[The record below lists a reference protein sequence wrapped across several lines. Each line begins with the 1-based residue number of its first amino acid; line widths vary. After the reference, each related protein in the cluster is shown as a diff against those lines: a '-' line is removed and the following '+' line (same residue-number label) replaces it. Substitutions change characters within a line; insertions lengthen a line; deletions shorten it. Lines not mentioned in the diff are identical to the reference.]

1 MNHSHEPPEPTM
13 HDIHSNER
21 GNALIMALGALTI
34 LAVIAIVIV
43 AVVVS
48 EKRTA
53 FSEYSGSRS
62 FYSADAAS
70 EAGVNWLEHQYTPAA
85 VVDTSSHVFVADT
98 FTTIGQQNG
107 YRFNVQYMA
116 RRYRP
121 GWSTEYKDYEYRVDA
136 TGQSAQQAAASIR
149 VGATRLYREGY

>member
-1 MNHSHEPPEPTM
+1 MKHETEHRELTM
-13 HDIHSNER
+13 HVSHSNER
-21 GNALIMALGALTI
+21 GSAMVMALGALTI
-34 LAVIAIVIV
+34 LAVIAVVIV
-43 AVVVS
+43 AIVMS

-53 FSEYSGSRS
+53 FSDYTGARS

-85 VVDTSSHVFVADT
+85 VVDTSNNVFRADT
-98 FTTIGQQNG
+98 FTTIGEQDG
-107 YRFNVQYMA
+107 YRFNVQYI
-116 RRYRP
+116 RKRYRA

-136 TGQSAQQAAASIR
+136 TGQSAQQAAANVR

>member
-1 MNHSHEPPEPTM
+1 M
-13 HDIHSNER
+13 HVSHSNER
-21 GNALIMALGALTI
+21 GSAMVMALGALTI
-34 LAVIAIVIV
+34 LAVIAVVIV
-43 AVVVS
+43 AIVLS

-53 FSEYSGSRS
+53 FSEYAGTRS

-85 VVDTSSHVFVADT
+85 VVDTVNHVYVADT
-98 FTTIGQQNG
+98 VTTIGEQNG
-107 YRFNVQYMA
+107 YQFNVQYI
-116 RRYRP
+116 RKRYRP

-136 TGQSAQQAAASIR
+136 TGQSAQQAAANIR